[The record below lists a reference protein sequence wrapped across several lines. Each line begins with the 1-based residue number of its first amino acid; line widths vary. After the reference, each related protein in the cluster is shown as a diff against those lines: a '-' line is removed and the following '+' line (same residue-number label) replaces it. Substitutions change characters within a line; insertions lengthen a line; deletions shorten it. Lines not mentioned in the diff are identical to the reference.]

1 MEHSGGTLS
10 MDGRGRG
17 HGSLIHLIDRA
28 SDDIDLIAHLVPLAR
43 GRCPWAPSPRLYYTI
58 AIQLLPDTIDSK
70 GSQYLYRYHG
80 SSIDE

>member
-1 MEHSGGTLS
+1 MVHSGGTLS

-43 GRCPWAPSPRLYYTI
+43 GGVRGPRALQCRLYYSYI
-58 AIQLLPDTIDSK
+58 YNCYLIYIDC
-70 GSQYLYRYHG
+70 QYLQ
-80 SSIDE
+80 